1 MAIENKNQSILS
13 KKFKTREQKMKK
25 HARHL
30 SNVQHRA
37 GLHSQKA
44 ATGSATEAASLQ
56 TKIDA
61 LSKGVH
67 L

>member
-1 MAIENKNQSILS
+1 MAIEQSTSILS
-13 KKFKTREQKMKK
+13 KKFKTREQKAKK

-30 SNVQHRA
+30 SNVAHRSS
-37 GLHSQKA
+37 LHSQKA
-44 ATGSATEAASLQ
+44 ATGSAVEAASLQ